1 MHPFVVGPLSVDAFL
16 ESFLPP
22 CSQQSPFTAGMFNPL
37 IDKLSEP
44 ETTLYNKFVSFDPC
58 LATLLAPFFGLI
70 FPFQIDI
77 AAQFLPHLII
87 KNTHRSRDKAPFS
100 KFPHGLQPD
109 CSVYGNTKEMLGK
122 EELSETY
129 LDFSRVEF
137 IVEFKR
143 DPRSD
148 PFVDKSSEGGTLES
162 NLTYPEGGTSNLTC
176 PEGGMPNHTYPEGG
190 MSNHSYPEEGSSNH
204 SYLEEGS
211 SGDSCSKKG
220 SSGDSC
226 SEERS
231 SNITNLEDGSSNH
244 SPPEEGLM
252 NSSYLEEGSSSD
264 SCSEGGTSNLPE
276 GMSANAF
283 DVLGQLTAYATSIL
297 SGQYRTHTFMVLIV
311 KDYARLI
318 RWDRSGAVFTKPIN
332 FNEDPH
338 LIDFFIRYGLAD
350 REARGHDITVSPAS
364 SQDVKDAQ
372 VMVPELRGVTR
383 CLDVTLSDQ
392 HFIIPAPTSTPDIP
406 VGRWTRGSFAYDQH
420 NKRRVFLKDSW
431 RVLLDDVK
439 PEGEIYSLLYEK
451 GVPNIPFFSL
461 AGDVGNEAYHRS
473 RTDEIVDDQNFE
485 LCDHDPSWKL
495 TPHRH
500 YRIVLLTVGRTLD
513 KFNCTREFVQAMC
526 AALKGKWVFS

>member
-211 SGDSCSKKG
+211 S
-220 SSGDSC
+220 
-226 SEERS
+226 
-231 SNITNLEDGSSNH
+231 
-244 SPPEEGLM
+244 
-252 NSSYLEEGSSSD
+252 SD

-364 SQDVKDAQ
+364 LQDVKDAQ

-439 PEGEIYSLLYEK
+439 PEGEIYRLLYEK

-485 LCDHDPSWKL
+485 LRDHDQSWKL